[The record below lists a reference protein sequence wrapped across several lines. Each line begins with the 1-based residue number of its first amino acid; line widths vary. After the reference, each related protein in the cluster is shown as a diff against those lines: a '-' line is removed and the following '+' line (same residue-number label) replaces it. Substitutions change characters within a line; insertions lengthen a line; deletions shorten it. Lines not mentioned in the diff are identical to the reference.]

1 MSTYTV
7 FIPRVFSNISS
18 TRISDVFH
26 NLDIGD
32 VKKVD
37 LVARTGRNGERYN
50 MAFVHFTGFYDTEA
64 SKSFQ
69 RDVENPENKAKVV
82 YDDPWFW
89 IVLPFEKKETPVLN
103 INSPTFTS
111 QVHAQPYPKAQMVPI
126 WTMTPQGPMWQW
138 GYQPMMPMDPHTIY
152 GNREHKPRRHPKKR
166 INPPTQEDG
175 EIKI

>member
-50 MAFVHFTGFYDTEA
+50 MAFVHFAGFYDTEA

-69 RDVENPENKAKVV
+69 SDVEDPENKAKIV
-82 YDDPWFW
+82 YENPWFW

-103 INSPTFTS
+103 INAPAFTPPNL
-111 QVHAQPYPKAQMVPI
+111 QAQMVPI

-138 GYQPMMPMDPHTIY
+138 GYPPMMPMDMDPHTLY
-152 GNREHKPRRHPKKR
+152 GNREQKPRRHPKKR
-166 INPPTQEDG
+166 INPPVKEDG
-175 EIKI
+175 EI